1 MRLRCIQDVPREIT
15 KLFLKPI
22 SINIYTMVQVE
33 MSNIYIDVGVN
44 NGSEK
49 RTGKNTASSEMLIKA
64 IYVSYVYVYTLC
76 AG

>member
-1 MRLRCIQDVPREIT
+1 
-15 KLFLKPI
+15 
-22 SINIYTMVQVE
+22 MVQVE